1 MAQGD
6 TDLRSLLDAD
16 RQIVMDILDT
26 SYKLIV
32 DVGAHSYW
40 TQHALEIC
48 SKLVSIGNNLG
59 KLLDLSGTYW
69 KEGRGA
75 FAHAEPLKLWNTAV
89 GLFRALQPEKAK
101 FVEQLAKRRRLRIM
115 AQEPEESDL
124 TDPAVAAA
132 EKERF
137 KEEYAKLVAQYAAL
151 NERIREV
158 PAGMAPP
165 QDAAMPPLN
174 GKQDGVAPGA
184 AAMSPAPPQGPAAP
198 PPPELGNDPLAG

>member
-1 MAQGD
+1 
-6 TDLRSLLDAD
+6 
-16 RQIVMDILDT
+16 MDILDT

-40 TQHALEIC
+40 THHALEVC
-48 SKLVSIGNNLG
+48 TKLTSIGLNLG

-69 KEGRGA
+69 KEGQRA
-75 FAHAEPLKLWNTAV
+75 FGHAEPLKLWNTAV
-89 GLFRALQPEKAK
+89 ALFRALQPEKAK
-101 FVEQLAKRRRLRIM
+101 FTEQLAKRRRMRIM

-132 EKERF
+132 EKEQY

-151 NERIREV
+151 NERIKEV
-158 PAGMAPP
+158 PAGLAPP
-165 QDAAMPPLN
+165 LDAEMPSLN
-174 GKQDGVAPGA
+174 GKADGAANTAVVPGA
-184 AAMSPAPPQGPAAP
+184 APPPGPAAP